1 VGVFL
6 FALSLST
13 TLVVQIK
20 QSVRCESVFY
30 GNNFSHMRKL
40 FPRYCF
46 EFRFAVIH
54 DRPLLKFQRLK
65 LLSAWLIDY
74 RLFSEFFVLS
84 GQRNLSERFLV
95 RPIPLKF
102 NVKLNLTILCVLTL
116 TTFLVAY
123 VLYIVIVLEIHS
135 WIPAE
140 QMATVLVAIGN
151 IATVWRPCCVELVA
165 SGGLDACPCPPEKC
179 PLSGGI
185 WTHIW

>member
-1 VGVFL
+1 
-6 FALSLST
+6 
-13 TLVVQIK
+13 
-20 QSVRCESVFY
+20 
-30 GNNFSHMRKL
+30 
-40 FPRYCF
+40 
-46 EFRFAVIH
+46 
-54 DRPLLKFQRLK
+54 
-65 LLSAWLIDY
+65 LIDY

-151 IATVWRPCCVELVA
+151 IATV
-165 SGGLDACPCPPEKC
+165 
-179 PLSGGI
+179 
-185 WTHIW
+185 